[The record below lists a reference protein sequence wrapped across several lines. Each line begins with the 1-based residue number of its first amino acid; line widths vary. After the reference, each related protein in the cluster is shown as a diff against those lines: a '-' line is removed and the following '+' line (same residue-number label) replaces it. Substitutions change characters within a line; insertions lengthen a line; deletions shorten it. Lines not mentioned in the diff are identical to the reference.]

1 MSKIFPYKSILIV
14 CSVNSA
20 RSCMAEGFLREY
32 FSKKELAI
40 EVNSGG
46 VASNARDGMLISVDA
61 KDAMQEIGI
70 KLSDTS
76 KSVTLKKHRQII
88 KNADLILTL
97 TKRHKE
103 EIMKFEEANN
113 KSILTI
119 KEFAGESGD
128 IEDPSMKG
136 ITGFRVARD
145 VIIECLNRGLEKYN
159 LKID

>member
-1 MSKIFPYKSILIV
+1 
-14 CSVNSA
+14 
-20 RSCMAEGFLREY
+20 MAEGFLREF
-32 FSKKELAI
+32 FSRKELAI

-76 KSVTLKKHRQII
+76 KSVELKTKRHRELI
-88 KNADLILTL
+88 KNADLILAL

-113 KSILTI
+113 KIILTI
-119 KEFAGESGD
+119 KEFAGENGD

-136 ITGFRVARD
+136 IAGFRVARD
-145 VIIECLNRGLEKYN
+145 AIIECLNRGLEKYD